1 MLITKK
7 PKRKIIKEIIEEI
20 LQAIEDSFVTIAKD
34 DYISYILY
42 IGRAD
47 VIPEL
52 KAHFGT
58 SCVIDYQL
66 DRYYD
71 ETQELFYL
79 HYLNRNYSKEGFKY
93 DGWVCISQSIQKLSN
108 TFQCWQNWKGFDA
121 MIAHKIYHWD
131 SKESNP
137 SPLI

>member
-71 ETQELFYL
+71 ETRELFYL

-108 TFQCWQNWKGFDA
+108 TFQFCKTGKYLITFECFDLCKP
-121 MIAHKIYHWD
+121 IHHI
-131 SKESNP
+131 
-137 SPLI
+137 

>member
-1 MLITKK
+1 MLIVLNNKQMLITKK

-20 LQAIEDSFVTIAKD
+20 LQAIEDSFVTIAKY

-58 SCVIDYQL
+58 SCVIDYQP

-71 ETQELFYL
+71 ETRELFYL
-79 HYLNRNYSKEGFKY
+79 HYLNRNYSTI
-93 DGWVCISQSIQKLSN
+93 VR
-108 TFQCWQNWKGFDA
+108 
-121 MIAHKIYHWD
+121 
-131 SKESNP
+131 
-137 SPLI
+137 

>member
-42 IGRAD
+42 IGQAD

-58 SCVIDYQL
+58 SFVIDYQL

-71 ETQELFYL
+71 ETRELFYL
-79 HYLNRNYSKEGFKY
+79 HYLNRNYSTIVRYKFNIWPNDYAAQPK
-93 DGWVCISQSIQKLSN
+93 SSLK
-108 TFQCWQNWKGFDA
+108 
-121 MIAHKIYHWD
+121 M
-131 SKESNP
+131 
-137 SPLI
+137 

>member
-1 MLITKK
+1 MLIVLNNKQMLITKK

-34 DYISYILY
+34 YISYILY

-58 SCVIDYQL
+58 SCVIDYQP

-71 ETQELFYL
+71 
-79 HYLNRNYSKEGFKY
+79 
-93 DGWVCISQSIQKLSN
+93 
-108 TFQCWQNWKGFDA
+108 
-121 MIAHKIYHWD
+121 
-131 SKESNP
+131 
-137 SPLI
+137 

>member
-7 PKRKIIKEIIEEI
+7 PKRKMIKEIIEEI
-20 LQAIEDSFVTIAKD
+20 LQAIEDSFVTIAK

-58 SCVIDYQL
+58 SCVIDYQP

-71 ETQELFYL
+71 ETRELFYL

-108 TFQCWQNWKGFDA
+108 TFQFCKTGKKLMQ
-121 MIAHKIYHWD
+121 
-131 SKESNP
+131 
-137 SPLI
+137 

>member
-1 MLITKK
+1 M
-7 PKRKIIKEIIEEI
+7 IKEIIEEI
-20 LQAIEDSFVTIAKD
+20 MQAIEDSFVTIAKD

-42 IGRAD
+42 IGWAD

-58 SCVIDYQL
+58 SCVIDYQI

-108 TFQCWQNWKGFDA
+108 TFQFCKTGKKLMQWLPIRYIIG
-121 MIAHKIYHWD
+121 IAK
-131 SKESNP
+131 S
-137 SPLI
+137 LTLLL

>member
-1 MLITKK
+1 MLIVLNNKQMLITKK

-34 DYISYILY
+34 YISYILY

-58 SCVIDYQL
+58 SCVIDYQP

-71 ETQELFYL
+71 ETRELFYL
-79 HYLNRNYSKEGFKY
+79 HYLNRNYSTIVRYKFNIWPNDYAAQPK
-93 DGWVCISQSIQKLSN
+93 SSLK
-108 TFQCWQNWKGFDA
+108 
-121 MIAHKIYHWD
+121 M
-131 SKESNP
+131 
-137 SPLI
+137 

>member
-1 MLITKK
+1 M
-7 PKRKIIKEIIEEI
+7 IKEIIEEI

-42 IGRAD
+42 IGWAD

-58 SCVIDYQL
+58 SCVIDYQI

-93 DGWVCISQSIQKLSN
+93 DGWVCISQSSQKLSN
-108 TFQCWQNWKGFDA
+108 TFQFCKTGKKLMQWLPIRYIIG
-121 MIAHKIYHWD
+121 IAK
-131 SKESNP
+131 S
-137 SPLI
+137 LTLLL